1 MTCFRRRGIIAEERV
16 QRGPSRLR
24 GLLCPATAGA
34 CAICPPQARFVPHP
48 LTKEGDKLLLSPF
61 FCRKGVRLMYITV
74 DQLFDFTLVLLG
86 VAGFVWLVA
95 KAVYKKG
102 K

>member
-1 MTCFRRRGIIAEERV
+1 MAKK
-16 QRGPSRLR
+16 
-24 GLLCPATAGA
+24 
-34 CAICPPQARFVPHP
+34 RFVPHP

>member
-1 MTCFRRRGIIAEERV
+1 MGIKEGRPGWEKL
-16 QRGPSRLR
+16 P
-24 GLLCPATAGA
+24 AGA
-34 CAICPPQARFVPHP
+34 ACFKKREGQASSFP
-48 LTKEGDKLLLSPF
+48 LL
-61 FCRKGVRLMYITV
+61 CRKGVRLMYITV

-86 VAGFVWLVA
+86 VAGFVWLIA